1 MSEGMSPVQIVIGR
15 NTIDGHPLSARAWG
29 KFQALLVYALADE
42 GEFYRLI
49 SGHGIDIKG
58 QVEENATILGSW
70 PDGAEVGLE
79 DLLQGLRAEYEQA
92 VILLI
97 WGELEVI
104 A

>member
-1 MSEGMSPVQIVIGR
+1 MNPVQIVVGR

-29 KFQALLVYALADE
+29 RFQHHVIHELATH
-42 GEFYRLI
+42 GEFYRAVE
-49 SGHGIDIKG
+49 GTGIDMQNG
-58 QVEENATILGSW
+58 TEQNMTFLGSW
-70 PDGAEVGLE
+70 PDGMEVNLE
-79 DLLQGLRAEYEQA
+79 ETLNELRVQYEQA